1 MTCIHG
7 LDESNCPTC
16 RIIKS
21 ALPEEQKKL
30 DSRNINYLKPEHPV
44 LRQSYKKKDEF
55 EKDLML
61 TREPMSP
68 KFINPIMK
76 PNMLNE
82 LPSFENRM
90 FQERMSEIDLD
101 KSDIFGISKRIP
113 LESPEWKFK
122 EQKE

>member
-7 LDESNCPTC
+7 LDESNCHTC

-21 ALPEEQKKL
+21 QLPEEKKKL

-76 PNMLNE
+76 PSMLNE

-90 FQERMSEIDLD
+90 FQDRMAELNLD

-122 EQKE
+122 KE